1 MAEDS
6 PFDTRQHFSLWMR
19 GMCACWAEVIHLGTR
34 TVLQKDQTLFGR
46 GERARGLYF
55 NARGLL
61 RFLSCDAEGREA
73 ILFYITENNLLGEA
87 ALFNRMPVF
96 AMFEAVEDCV
106 LYYFDERTVK
116 DRILPNYPHLVN
128 NLIEYMA
135 YKVGVLLHHHCEIIN
150 PDVRGKVSRLLFDI
164 VRHSGDAN
172 RASPRITQEEMATAL
187 GLHRATFS
195 RIIRELKQEGIL
207 QKATKHEIV
216 VRDMEALARYADSP
230 FAL

>member
-34 TVLQKDQTLFGR
+34 TVRQKDQTLFGR
-46 GERARGLYF
+46 GERAKGLYL
-55 NARGLL
+55 NAKGLL

-87 ALFNRMPVF
+87 ALFNKMPVF

-106 LYYFDERTVK
+106 LYYFDERTVR

-150 PDVRGKVSRLLFDI
+150 PDVRGRVSRLLFDI
-164 VRHSGDAN
+164 VHHSGGAN

-195 RIIRELKQEGIL
+195 RIIGELKQEGIL

-216 VRDMEALARYADSP
+216 VRDMDALARYADSP